1 MKSLHFGAASSCAAF
16 WLAVASSLFFAHPS
30 SAQGGSHCQPYK
42 WNSNSLQRV
51 AAADEPVPTEGVLLV
66 VKPGE
71 INCRYW
77 ADTTEEVNYYT
88 CSQLAHRYEIPN
100 DVFFMLNPG
109 LNKDCSNIKPKSEY
123 CVTGFIEPIRAF
135 DGLCGPRHNNATC
148 QGTDKPCCNA
158 DTWTCGDSAY
168 VAKTLAQNDECTQ
181 TDMMTPP
188 SEDCAPGIC
197 YEGYCLGDTIYSTDG
212 TCGRDYGNRDC
223 VGRWGSCCS
232 MDGRC
237 GTGDAFCSLF
247 TCQQGD
253 CDIWKQDEQPAG
265 TKWTKDGTCGGAG
278 GQRCS
283 AEWGRCCNVNGV
295 CGEKPADCYV
305 ERGWET
311 QSQVA
316 KLTFTQPG
324 WVWNLRLQLD
334 IGRVHV
340 RCVFQVRSH
349 FDCNGPGNRDFRHRQ
364 DFGDSHKHLH
374 GGSLSSM
381 HRRHERAWHH
391 R

>member
-100 DVFFMLNPG
+100 DVFFMLNPV

-158 DTWTCGDSAY
+158 DTWTCGDSA
-168 VAKTLAQNDECTQ
+168 
-181 TDMMTPP
+181 
-188 SEDCAPGIC
+188 EDCAPGIC

-237 GTGDAFCSLF
+237 GTGDAFCGLLRPLHL
-247 TCQQGD
+247 
-253 CDIWKQDEQPAG
+253 PAG
-265 TKWTKDGTCGGAG
+265 RLRYLEAGRAAGRHKVDKGRHLRRRGGPEMLGGVGPMLQRERRVRREAG
-278 GQRCS
+278 RLLCR
-283 AEWGRCCNVNGV
+283 AWMPGR
-295 CGEKPADCYV
+295 
-305 ERGWET
+305 
-311 QSQVA
+311 
-316 KLTFTQPG
+316 
-324 WVWNLRLQLD
+324 VWNLRLQLD